1 MHKNI
6 VLVTGASRGIGAE
19 TAKVLNEAGYF
30 VCVHYY
36 QNASLAQNVVEYILK
51 TGGSADATQAD
62 ISKEV
67 EIVELFE
74 RIDKQYGPI
83 SALVNNAGS
92 NGGFLVSEEISINNL
107 LPVFSLNVFGVFIC
121 IREAV
126 KRMKKIGRG
135 SIVNVSSE
143 AARFGGH
150 NLTHYAASK
159 AAINAA
165 TIGFAREL
173 APYNIRVNAV
183 SPGIIDTDAQKNI
196 SNERRKT
203 LEKSLPFKR
212 MGKPEE
218 VAKTIAWLLS
228 DDASYVSGSVISVS
242 GAR

>member
-1 MHKNI
+1 MNEKI
-6 VLVTGASRGIGAE
+6 ALVTGTSRGIGAE
-19 TAKVLNEAGYF
+19 TAKVLGRKGYS
-30 VCVHYY
+30 VCAHYY
-36 QNASLAQNVVEYILK
+36 KNANLAEKVVENILK
-51 TGGSADATQAD
+51 AGGSANVTQAD
-62 ISKEV
+62 ISKEA
-67 EIVELFE
+67 EIVEMFE
-74 RIDKQYGPI
+74 HIDKQYGSI
-83 SALVNNAGS
+83 SALVNNAGF
-92 NGGFLVSEEISINNL
+92 NGGFLISEEITMDNL

-159 AAINAA
+159 AAINTA

-183 SPGIIDTDAQKNI
+183 SPGIIDTDIQKNI
-196 SNERRKT
+196 SNERRKR
-203 LEKSLPFKR
+203 LENSLPFKR

-228 DDASYVSGSVISVS
+228 EDASYISGSIVSVS